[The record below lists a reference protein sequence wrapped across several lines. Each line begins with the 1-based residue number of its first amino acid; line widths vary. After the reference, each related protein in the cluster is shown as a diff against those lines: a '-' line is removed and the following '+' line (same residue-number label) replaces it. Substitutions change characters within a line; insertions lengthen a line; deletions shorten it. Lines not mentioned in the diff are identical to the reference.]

1 MRAPRMGFTGLATS
15 RTACSSEQVPGIT
28 AITGAAFMGVPGMVT
43 MAVVMDTATEA
54 TMAMLIAERRHEVT
68 QAADSTAMK
77 RSTAVVVIT
86 VAADSTVVEAEA
98 AGK

>member
-1 MRAPRMGFTGLATS
+1 
-15 RTACSSEQVPGIT
+15 
-28 AITGAAFMGVPGMVT
+28 MGVPDMVT
-43 MAVVMDTATEA
+43 MAVVMDTA